1 MKCEKEVQ
9 CDYKILIDSFE
20 VNKCDV
26 QVYILPTKKSVKR
39 YCKDTGMSFKEGIRK
54 LYKG

>member
-1 MKCEKEVQ
+1 MKYEKEVQ